1 MKYITLNT
9 ETTSVRRLVGSIIKD
24 APYIIETRIKGEGY
38 VSEWWKLP
46 MDGSVENGNYTI
58 FWEEMEFRLA
68 IPEASPSEIPNSS
81 PFDKDGWREFTGT
94 EEVIEEGDQASAR
107 GQSATP
113 ELSGF
118 TGGRERLT
126 TTNSTLTITT

>member
-1 MKYITLNT
+1 MKYIPLETQTPEGRAIVNALLIADVERLEYEAGNRDWLPAKRRGYLSVGVNT
-9 ETTSVRRLVGSIIKD
+9 
-24 APYIIETRIKGEGY
+24 P
-38 VSEWWKLP
+38 
-46 MDGSVENGNYTI
+46 
-58 FWEEMEFRLA
+58 FRLA
-68 IPEASPSEIPNSS
+68 IPESRSSEIPNSS